1 MTRNLEIKSRELLPI
16 EIPAALRKL
25 GYPPRRLSI
34 AGDFSPASLCVAIV
48 GSREATPATI
58 HHTRQLAA
66 HVVAAGGVVISG
78 GANGTDAAAHRGTID
93 AGGRTWC
100 VLGCGS
106 DYVTPPD
113 EERDDRERFTR
124 IVDNGGAILWPF
136 PPDAIPASQRFKS
149 RNRVIMSLAQIA
161 VVAQADAESGSMN
174 AASHARDLGK
184 ELWVV
189 PGIGK
194 EFAGSWKLIEG
205 GARPLWSEED
215 FIARLRRTE
224 LGLEGDAL
232 KVFNAL
238 GSRAKH
244 PDELAVETG
253 LSTPAVTTALLT
265 LALGDV
271 VVEGS
276 AGLYQRK

>member
-1 MTRNLEIKSRELLPI
+1 MTRNLTIKSRELLPI
-16 EIPAALRKL
+16 EIPSALRKL
-25 GYPPRRLSI
+25 GYPPKRASI
-34 AGDFSPASLCVAIV
+34 AGDFSSASLCVAIV
-48 GSREATPATI
+48 GARLATPATI
-58 HHTRQLAA
+58 HHAKQLAA

-78 GANGTDAAAHRGTID
+78 GANGTDAAAHRGTIE

-106 DYVTPPD
+106 DFITPPD
-113 EERDDRERFTR
+113 EERDDPERFTR
-124 IVDNGGAILWPF
+124 IVENGGAILWPF
-136 PPDAIPASQRFKS
+136 AQEAAPVSQRFKS
-149 RNRVIMSLAQIA
+149 RNRVIMSLADIA
-161 VVAQADAESGSMN
+161 VVVQAGKESGSMN
-174 AASHARDLGK
+174 AASHARELGK

-194 EFAGSWKLIEG
+194 EFVGSWELIEQ
-205 GARPLWSEED
+205 GARALRSEEE
-215 FIARLRRTE
+215 FIDSLKRTD
-224 LGLEGDAL
+224 LQGDAL
-232 KVFNAL
+232 TVFNAL
-238 GSRAKH
+238 GLRAKH
-244 PDELAVETG
+244 PDEIAVETG

>member
-1 MTRNLEIKSRELLPI
+1 L
-16 EIPAALRKL
+16 AAL
-25 GYPPRRLSI
+25 
-34 AGDFSPASLCVAIV
+34 
-48 GSREATPATI
+48 
-58 HHTRQLAA
+58 
-66 HVVAAGGVVISG
+66 VVDAGGVVISG
-78 GANGTDAAAHRGTID
+78 GANGTDAAAHRGAIE

-106 DYVTPPD
+106 DYVTPTGKD
-113 EERDDRERFTR
+113 LDDPERFTR
-124 IVDNGGAILWPF
+124 IVESGGAIIWPF
-136 PPDAIPASQRFKS
+136 AHDAVAAPQRFKS
-149 RNRVIMSLAQIA
+149 RNRVIMALAQIA
-161 VVAQADAESGSMN
+161 IVVQADEESGSMN
-174 AASHARDLGK
+174 AATHAKRLGK

-189 PGIGK
+189 PGVGK
-194 EFAGSWKLIEG
+194 EFTGSWQLIERG
-205 GARPLWSEED
+205 ERILRSEEEL
-215 FIARLRRTE
+215 FGRLHRTE
-224 LGLEGDAL
+224 LEGDAL
-232 KVFNAL
+232 KVLNAL

>member
-1 MTRNLEIKSRELLPI
+1 MKVRHLLPLQ
-16 EIPAALRKL
+16 IPSAIRALDHA
-25 GYPPRRLSI
+25 PRFVSV

-48 GSREATPATI
+48 GAREATGATI
-58 HHTRQLAA
+58 QLAKRLA
-66 HVVAAGGVVISG
+66 ALVVDAGGVVISG
-78 GANGTDAAAHRGTID
+78 GANGTDAAAHRGAIE

-106 DYVTPPD
+106 DHVTPTGKD
-113 EERDDRERFTR
+113 LDDPERFTR
-124 IVDNGGAILWPF
+124 IVESGGAIIWPF
-136 PPDAIPASQRFKS
+136 AHDVVAAPQRFKS
-149 RNRVIMSLAQIA
+149 RNRVIMALAQIA
-161 VVAQADAESGSMN
+161 IVVQADEESGSMN
-174 AASHARDLGK
+174 AATHAKRLGK

-189 PGIGK
+189 PGVGK
-194 EFAGSWKLIEG
+194 EFTGSWQLIERG
-205 GARPLWSEED
+205 ERVLRSEEEL
-215 FIARLRRTE
+215 FSRLHRTE
-224 LGLEGDAL
+224 LEGDAL

-244 PDELAVETG
+244 PDELALETG